1 MFLFIPSSFFEA
13 SIMTTQPSSSLPW
26 WSLLWD
32 VLTAPRRAFEHLAEA
47 PSRSWWLPALLA
59 LLLPIVQVAVS
70 KDLLAEQA
78 KKAALQ
84 QLSAMPPDQAE
95 AARAAMTRF
104 FQPAFI
110 LLTSSLSLVA
120 ALVTAWIFAMIILYF
135 GIALLGRP
143 VKAGVLWPAVA
154 WSWLP
159 LALRPLV
166 QSAWVLYSGT
176 LMVNQGLSF
185 LVATGDPI
193 QDSKNPLY
201 MLASQVDLFNLWH
214 LVLIYLLLRAVGKL
228 GRGSAVFVLVVY
240 VLFLGGAHVIPTLAM
255 RLFGF
260 G

>member
-1 MFLFIPSSFFEA
+1 
-13 SIMTTQPSSSLPW
+13 MTTQPSSSVPL
-26 WSLLWD
+26 WSLFWD
-32 VLTAPRRAFEHLAEA
+32 VLTAPRRAFEHLAQG

-59 LLLPIVQVAVS
+59 LVLPIVQVAFSV
-70 KDLLAEQA
+70 DLLAEQA
-78 KKAALQ
+78 RKSMLQ

-95 AARAAMTRF
+95 AARAAMTRLM
-104 FQPAFI
+104 QPAFI
-110 LLTSSLSLVA
+110 LVTSFLSLVV
-120 ALVTAWIFAMIILYF
+120 ALAVAWIFAMIILYF

-159 LALRPLV
+159 LALRSVV

-185 LVATGDPI
+185 LVATGDPT

-214 LVLIYLLLRAVGKL
+214 LVLIYLLLRVVGKL
-228 GRGSAVFVLVVY
+228 GRGSAIFVLLVY
-240 VLFLGGAHVIPTLAM
+240 VLLLGGAHVIPALAM
-255 RLFGF
+255 RLIGF